1 MIKDDESQ
9 EPQQYGDLGEIAEMA
24 SPVESM
30 DDTELEAIVA
40 AKIRDAI
47 NYVDSEIGPKRAEA
61 TRRYFGKPYG
71 DEEDGRSQVV
81 AMDVRDTV
89 AALMPSLLR
98 VFFSSERPVEFAP
111 HGPEDIQNAEQ
122 ATDYINSVVFNQDN
136 SGFTQ
141 LHAAFKDALTRKTG
155 IVKYWWDKSTQVKT
169 SHHTGLDEQS
179 VMALMSDPD
188 IEMSV
193 VSQYPDPAVQEQMQ
207 RAQEQMQV
215 GLPQQMPMQ
224 PMQVPML
231 SDVLVTRRIT
241 RGVAKFEALPPEE
254 FIISRKARSLDD
266 TPMCGHRTMA
276 TVSELIALGYDE
288 ETLETI
294 GGGEDD
300 QFLTNIETYARNPM
314 ASYLD
319 ADRRDESMRRILYVE
334 AYVLVD
340 YDQDGIAELRRVCTL
355 GPGFKVVGNEP
366 VDERPFALF
375 CPDPE
380 PHTVFGMCPADVVQ
394 DIARIKTSILR
405 NMLDS
410 LAQSI
415 HPRTVVVEGQ
425 VSMADVL
432 NNEVGGIIRATAP
445 GMVQPLATQFVGQ
458 QAFPMLEYLDELKES
473 RTGISKASAGLDAD
487 AMQSS
492 TRAAVAATISAAQAQ
507 IETIARVFA
516 ETGMKQLMRGLL
528 KLVVENQD
536 KPRMVRLRNQWVPID
551 PRSWNTEMDVVVN
564 VALGRGTD
572 DDRMQFL
579 NAVAQKQESIFAS
592 MGPQNQL
599 VGMQEYRAT
608 LAKMVELAGFKD
620 ASQFFTDPAKVPPAQ
635 PPAPPPDPTQLLAQV
650 EAEKIKAQIA
660 TDAAKLDL
668 ERQKAASQDDRER
681 DKLEADIALRAR
693 EIELKYQANV
703 DTARIAA
710 LVNRDREVIKA
721 LQADNQAQ
729 MQTEAQMQAQ
739 MQAQAIANAQEE
751 ATEPP
756 TPEMPL

>member
-1 MIKDDESQ
+1 MIDDESL
-9 EPQQYGDLGEIAEMA
+9 EPHQYGDLAEIAEKA

-30 DDTELEAIVA
+30 DDLELEAIVA
-40 AKIRDAI
+40 AKIYDAI

-71 DEEDGRSQVV
+71 DEEEGRSQVV

-111 HGPEDIQNAEQ
+111 HGPDDIQGAEQ

-193 VSQYPDPAVQEQMQ
+193 VSQYPDPAAEQQ
-207 RAQEQMQV
+207 IQQAQEQMLQM
-215 GLPQQMPMQ
+215 QMPLQ
-224 PMQVPML
+224 PMQAPML
-231 SDVLVTRRIT
+231 SDVMVTRRMT

-266 TPMCGHRTMA
+266 ATMCAHRTMA
-276 TVSELIALGYDE
+276 TVSELLALGYDE
-288 ETLETI
+288 ETLEMI

-300 QFLTNIETYARNPM
+300 QFLTNIETFARNPM

-319 ADRRDESMRRILYVE
+319 ADQRDESMRRILYVE

-340 YDQDGIAELRRVCTL
+340 YDQDGIAELRKICTL

-432 NNEVGGIIRATAP
+432 NNEVGGIIRASAP

-492 TRAAVAATISAAQAQ
+492 TKAAVAATISAAQAQ

-528 KLVVENQD
+528 KLIVENQD

-572 DDRMQFL
+572 DGRMQFL
-579 NAVAQKQESIFAS
+579 SAVAQKQEQIFAT

-599 VGMQEYRAT
+599 VGMQQYRTT

-620 ASQFFTDPAKVPPAQ
+620 ASQFFTDPSQVAPAT
-635 PPAPPPDPTQLLAQV
+635 PPAPPPDPAQILAEV
-650 EAEKIKAQIA
+650 EAKKITAQIA
-660 TDAAKLDL
+660 TDAAKLEL
-668 ERQKAASQDDRER
+668 EREKAASQDDRER

-703 DTARIAA
+703 DTARITA
-710 LVNRDREVIKA
+710 LIERDREVIRA
-721 LQADNQAQ
+721 VQADS
-729 MQTEAQMQAQ
+729 QAQ
-739 MQAQAIANAQEE
+739 MQAQASIDSEAIAAAQQAEQQ
-751 ATEPP
+751 PQM
-756 TPEMPL
+756 PEMPL